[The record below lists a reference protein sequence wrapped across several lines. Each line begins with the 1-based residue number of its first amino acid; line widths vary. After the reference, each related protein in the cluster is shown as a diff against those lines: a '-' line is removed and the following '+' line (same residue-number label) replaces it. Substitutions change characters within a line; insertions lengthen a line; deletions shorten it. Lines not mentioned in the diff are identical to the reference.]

1 MLKCAEHDWISQYK
15 ALNPNNSVTLHDLN
29 LLLLELHS
37 FHFLAQTWFSLAPQG
52 QPQNKRKNNSS
63 YFSHRE
69 KSLDARINSASS
81 TSAKIKIFSFLVL
94 ALDLFKHFLVITAST
109 RNVFELFFII
119 VRLLRHTSDNNCALC
134 DKSVKLATFEGIQML
149 NNSGYGGIA
158 ESTCIRNT
166 RVLKKMLSQH
176 FCSNK
181 LF

>member
-1 MLKCAEHDWISQYK
+1 MTVKTDELV
-15 ALNPNNSVTLHDLN
+15 ALN
-29 LLLLELHS
+29 
-37 FHFLAQTWFSLAPQG
+37 
-52 QPQNKRKNNSS
+52 
-63 YFSHRE
+63 
-69 KSLDARINSASS
+69 
-81 TSAKIKIFSFLVL
+81 KIYKIE
-94 ALDLFKHFLVITAST
+94 FKCCLYY
-109 RNVFELFFII
+109 I

>member
-1 MLKCAEHDWISQYK
+1 MVARRKWRRKQWIVPFS
-15 ALNPNNSVTLHDLN
+15 
-29 LLLLELHS
+29 
-37 FHFLAQTWFSLAPQG
+37 SLA
-52 QPQNKRKNNSS
+52 SS
-63 YFSHRE
+63 VS
-69 KSLDARINSASS
+69 
-81 TSAKIKIFSFLVL
+81 V
-94 ALDLFKHFLVITAST
+94 
-109 RNVFELFFII
+109 ELTTQIPSVI